1 MRSPI
6 QWTTALNG
14 VLGFWLLVA
23 PFVAESLAID
33 HWNDLLVGG
42 AIMILAGYNYYSERT
57 QGTASQRVAGITG
70 VLGGWLIVA
79 PFAYGISGVA
89 LWNNVSVGVLI
100 AAFAGYNVYA
110 VPRIEQP
117 VNSSSAEEVLR

>member
-6 QWTTALNG
+6 QWITALNG
-14 VLGFWLLVA
+14 VLGLWLSVA
-23 PFVAESLAID
+23 PFIVEALAID

-42 AIMILAGYNYYSERT
+42 AIVILAGYNFYSERIR
-57 QGTASQRVAGITG
+57 GTISRRVAAING

-79 PFAYGISGVA
+79 PFVYRTSGVA
-89 LWNNVSVGVLI
+89 LWNSVSVGVLV

-110 VPRIEQP
+110 APRIEQP
-117 VNSSSAEEVLR
+117 VTSSSAEEVSR